1 MKKIVSI
8 LLLITL
14 TLLVACS
21 GGVSRSQATDAT
33 ESFVSYILE
42 KDSHGA
48 LSLMH
53 PDAAAVTTAEK
64 CEAIVNAF
72 TAAGVDFSAV
82 PEYHYT
88 GFRVSMYDSRYSGSG
103 YELSGYIILGEI
115 RVDVMSVVV
124 SNDNGFGI
132 YSINFDFPTDLPA
145 TEGDDGVASPL

>member
-8 LLLITL
+8 LLLATL

-33 ESFVSYILE
+33 ESFVAHILA
-42 KDSHGA
+42 KDSDGA

-53 PDAAAVTTAEK
+53 PDAAAVTTTEK

-82 PEYHYT
+82 PEFHYT
-88 GFRVSMYDSRYSGSG
+88 GFRVSMYDSRYGGSG
-103 YELSGYIILGEI
+103 YELSGYIILSEI
-115 RVDVMSVVV
+115 RIELTSVVV
-124 SNDNGFGI
+124 SNENGFGI
-132 YSINFDFPTDLPA
+132 YGINFDFPTNLPITDGDA
-145 TEGDDGVASPL
+145 TPL